1 MSKQIPAQALAEE
14 LAQSLNQID
23 EQFIVICGECSQEHL
38 TTEVEFLNVE
48 EDIHGHDVMYF
59 VCPITKT
66 ETKSKVYRK

>member
-1 MSKQIPAQALAEE
+1 MSKLIPTPALAQE
-14 LAQSLNQID
+14 LAQSLNQIN

-38 TTEVEFLNVE
+38 TTDVEFFDVE